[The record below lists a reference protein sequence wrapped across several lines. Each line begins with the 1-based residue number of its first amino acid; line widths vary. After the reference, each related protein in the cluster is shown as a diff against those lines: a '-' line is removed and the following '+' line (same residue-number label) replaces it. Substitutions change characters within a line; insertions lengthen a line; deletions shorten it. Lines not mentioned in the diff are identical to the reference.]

1 MGLGMTRSRL
11 DELGNAS
18 LGYAMIPSDH
28 DGGGIAQVTDA
39 QPLVVTILTEGD
51 CLWVWL
57 TDPLPIGRP
66 ARVRLGARQL
76 GELRACATR
85 VLRPKRSNGSPPA
98 ERGNTLHD
106 MRELGRMVFSRLL
119 PEPVRDFL
127 AACPTRL
134 LYLQI
139 DEELLAI
146 PWETAFDGENFLG
159 EKFRIS
165 RRITSA
171 AKVASLPAARHAR
184 DALRVLLVRGKS
196 ISPAHDAYCE
206 GLLRRLRSIERLAT
220 TQAFAD
226 GLSQDETFRLLGAC
240 DVAHYVGP
248 VRAAGARGADAVWWS
263 GRAPVAVC
271 GLAKLANPP
280 QLLISE
286 NTELVN
292 LRASQR
298 SADLTLAKA
307 AFGLGLNI
315 LIGESA
321 IADEGSLGF
330 MEQIYRELARGSA
343 LGEAARCART
353 ATRRQDRPDSCC
365 YPEAALYGDAS
376 LVVLPIDERSTLQE
390 DNRRQVTIMA
400 CDLVESTRLLRTLG
414 AEKYSDLL
422 TRYRN
427 LCATLVSGYGG
438 FMEDPKGDG
447 VLCFFGF
454 PVAYE
459 DCAIRA
465 LRAGREIVDAVAK
478 LGIRVRIG
486 IDTGQVAVSEG
497 RPVGDAVHFA
507 HRLQTRA
514 EPGTMRVS
522 EATRRIVKGKFDFEL
537 VEETLDLKGFDNP
550 GAVYRL
556 LGEARSVGADPLDTA
571 ARLTP
576 FIGREHELEL
586 LEGHWAAAR
595 AGGFRAVLVT
605 GDAGIGKSRL
615 AREFRRELLL
625 HDQRAIE
632 FRCMP
637 EHANSAFHPVID
649 FLRRSLRIQDGDSV
663 EGKLAKIDAVLSQV
677 RDMANA
683 LPLIANLLSI
693 PIESRF
699 PKLPLPA
706 EKQRQLTLDVLV
718 TCIRQEAATSAICF
732 IVEDIHWIDPST
744 MEFLNRIFL
753 GAAHLPLL
761 VLITQRPDSARYWN
775 SRFPVHEIE
784 LKGLSPESSRAM
796 VVGACGDSKL
806 PGEIVRLLAAR
817 ADGVPLFIEESA
829 KMAVD
834 LGVGTE
840 ARDAASLLKL
850 TVPATIQDLLMA
862 RLDRLET
869 AKPVAQVGGTIGRE
883 FSFALLDA
891 VLAHDKSPV
900 RIDNLAARLDTLV
913 EAGLLIEKGTAPH
926 QSYFFK
932 HALIRDA
939 AYQSLWERDRRRLH
953 RTIAAVIGEKFEGL
967 EESQPE
973 LLAYH
978 YAEAGMELQALA
990 YWERAARRAASRSA
1004 HFEAISH
1011 LTNGL
1016 EIAGRLDQTP
1026 DRNRIELRLQLL
1038 MAGRLIATDGY
1049 GADRVERVYTR
1060 ALELCREVR
1069 DDNALLKVQMGL
1081 EGYHFMRANFDKAH
1095 EIANQVAMS
1104 LTRSPDE
1111 MRGLQSKWAIA
1122 NILIHQGEMALAVE
1136 RMDACLDR
1144 YDKAQHRQDAVQ
1156 DIGVMCLC
1164 YSSWGKWQLGY
1175 PDNALQRAEKVVK
1188 LSTELDHPFSMG
1200 EAYGFRAAIRHF
1212 RGEAEAARQD
1222 AEHAIKICDEHG
1234 FAVWLAHAK
1243 LMHGRALA
1251 ELGEPAAGIEEM
1263 REAYAMWASTGAVV
1277 TTPFYL
1283 AMQAEGLALAGRSDD
1298 GLVLLETAIDIVRK
1312 CGERYYEAEI
1322 HRLFGV
1328 LILQSAAMRGIDRNG
1343 EAERWF
1349 LSGLA
1354 AAEAATL
1361 QSLKLRC
1368 AISLGCLWASQG
1380 RPEQAMQILAPT
1392 YSWFNEGA
1400 GTRDLVLA
1408 RRLLDELRPACARS

>member
-1 MGLGMTRSRL
+1 
-11 DELGNAS
+11 
-18 LGYAMIPSDH
+18 
-28 DGGGIAQVTDA
+28 
-39 QPLVVTILTEGD
+39 
-51 CLWVWL
+51 
-57 TDPLPIGRP
+57 
-66 ARVRLGARQL
+66 
-76 GELRACATR
+76 
-85 VLRPKRSNGSPPA
+85 
-98 ERGNTLHD
+98 
-106 MRELGRMVFSRLL
+106 MVFSRLL

-127 AACPTRL
+127 ASCQTRL

-139 DEELLAI
+139 DEELMAI
-146 PWETAFDGENFLG
+146 PWETAFDGKKFLG
-159 EKFRIS
+159 EKFSIS

-171 AKVASLPAARHAR
+171 AKVASPPAARPAPPAR
-184 DALRVLLVRGKS
+184 DVLKVLLVCGEA

-206 GLLRRLRSIERLAT
+206 GLLRRLRSIEGLAS
-220 TQAFAD
+220 TQAFAK
-226 GLSQDETFRLLGAC
+226 GLSRGETLRLLAAC

-248 VRAAGARGADAVWWS
+248 VRAAGARGADVAWWG
-263 GRAPVAVC
+263 GRASV
-271 GLAKLANPP
+271 GLSGVAKLANPP

-286 NTELVN
+286 NTAFVN
-292 LRASQR
+292 FRASQR

-307 AFGLGLNI
+307 AFRLGLNI

-330 MEQIYRELARGSA
+330 MEQIYLELARGSA

-353 ATRRQDRPDSCC
+353 ATRRQGKAESRFCL
-365 YPEAALYGDAS
+365 EATLYGDAS
-376 LVVLPIDERSTLQE
+376 LVIFPSDERLVLQA

-400 CDLVESTRLLRTLG
+400 CDLVDSTQLLRTLG
-414 AEKYSDLL
+414 AEKYSDML
-422 TRYRN
+422 TRYRD

-438 FMEDPKGDG
+438 FMEEPKGDG
-447 VLCFFGF
+447 ILCFFGF

-459 DCAIRA
+459 DCAIRS
-465 LRAGREIVDAVAK
+465 LRAGREIIDAVAK

-497 RPVGDAVHFA
+497 KPVGDAVHFA
-507 HRLQTRA
+507 VRLQARA
-514 EPGTMRVS
+514 DPGTMRVS
-522 EATRRIVKGKFDFEL
+522 DATRRIVKGKFDFEL
-537 VEETLDLKGFDNP
+537 VEGDLDLKGFDNP

-556 LGEARSVGADPLDTA
+556 LGEARSDGADPLDAA

-586 LEGHWAAAR
+586 LEAHWAAAL
-595 AGGFRAVLVT
+595 ADGVRAVLVT

-615 AREFRRELLL
+615 AREFRRKLLL
-625 HDQRAIE
+625 RNQGAIE
-632 FRCMP
+632 LRCTP

-649 FLRRSLRIQDGDSV
+649 FLRRLLRIQDGDSV
-663 EGKLAKIDAVLSQV
+663 EDKLAKIDAVLSQICDV
-677 RDMANA
+677 TNA
-683 LPLIANLLSI
+683 APLIATLLSI

-699 PKLPLPA
+699 RKLQLPA

-718 TCIRQEAATSAICF
+718 NCISQEAGTSAICV

-744 MEFLNRIFL
+744 REFLDRLFL
-753 GAAHLPLL
+753 GAADLPLL
-761 VLITQRPDSARYWN
+761 VLITQRPDSTRSWN
-775 SRFPVHEIE
+775 SRLPVHEIE

-806 PGEIVRLLAAR
+806 PSEVVRLLATR
-817 ADGVPLFIEESA
+817 ADGVPLFIEESTR
-829 KMAVD
+829 MAVD

-840 ARDAASLLKL
+840 VKDAASLLKL

-883 FSFALLDA
+883 FSFALLEA
-891 VLAHDKSPV
+891 VLAHDNSPV
-900 RIDNLAARLDTLV
+900 RIENLATRLDTLV
-913 EAGLLIEKGTAPH
+913 DAGLLIEKGEPPH
-926 QSYFFK
+926 QSYFFR

-953 RTIAAVIGEKFEGL
+953 RTIASVIGEKFGGL

-978 YAEAGMELQALA
+978 YAEAGMELQALG

-1016 EIAGRLDQTP
+1016 EIAGRLDETT

-1060 ALELCREVR
+1060 ASELCRKVQ
-1069 DDNALLKVQMGL
+1069 DDNALLKVQLGL
-1081 EGYHFMRANFDKAH
+1081 EGYHFMRANFEKAH
-1095 EIANQVAMS
+1095 AIANQVATS

-1122 NILIHQGEMALAVE
+1122 NILIHQGDVASAVE
-1136 RMDACLDR
+1136 RMDACLAR

-1156 DIGVMCLC
+1156 DMGVMCLC
-1164 YSSWGKWQLGY
+1164 YSSWGKWELGY
-1175 PDNALQRAEKVVK
+1175 PDTALQRAERVVE

-1200 EAYGFRAAIRHF
+1200 EAYGFRASVRHF
-1212 RGEAEAARQD
+1212 RGEAVAARQD
-1222 AEHAIKICDEHG
+1222 AECAMKICDDHG

-1251 ELGEPAAGIEEM
+1251 EMGEPAAGIEEM
-1263 REAYAMWASTGAVV
+1263 RQAYDMWAATGAVV

-1283 AMQAEGLALAGRSDD
+1283 AMQAEGLALAGRSDE
-1298 GLVLLETAIDIVRK
+1298 GLVLLEKAIEIVRK

-1322 HRLFGV
+1322 HRLFGE
-1328 LILQSAAMRGIDRNG
+1328 LILQSAAMRGIDRNV

-1349 LSGLA
+1349 LSGLV

-1368 AISLGCLWASQG
+1368 ATSLGRLWASQG
-1380 RPEQAMQILAPT
+1380 RPEQAMQLLAPT
-1392 YSWFNEGA
+1392 YGWFNEGA
-1400 GTRDLVLA
+1400 GTRDLNLA
-1408 RRLLDELRPACARS
+1408 RRLLDELAPARAPS